1 MDGGPSAGQRR
12 VLVRLAALAA
22 LSLPV
27 AGLLTALPGQAEW
40 RWGDRLSFAGASAV
54 GVSAL
59 LLAIALVAALGD
71 GCVGGRTLRGDVR
84 WMLAIAGVAVC
95 LPSGWLATTA
105 IFDRGW
111 YGVSFV
117 DDSLA
122 AQAGRKVWGLAVG
135 LTAAAGGL
143 VAIWMALDTEEV
155 ADDA

>member
-27 AGLLTALPGQAEW
+27 AGVLTALPGQAEW

-59 LLAIALVAALGD
+59 LLVVALVAALGD
-71 GCVGGRTLRGDVR
+71 GCVGARALRGDAR
-84 WMLAIAGVAVC
+84 WLLAVAGLLVC
-95 LPSGWLATTA
+95 LPSGWLAATA
-105 IFDRGW
+105 ILDRGW

-122 AQAGRKVWGLAVG
+122 AQAGRKLWALVVG
-135 LTAAAGGL
+135 LTAVVGGL
-143 VAIWMALDTEEV
+143 VAIWMALDAEEV